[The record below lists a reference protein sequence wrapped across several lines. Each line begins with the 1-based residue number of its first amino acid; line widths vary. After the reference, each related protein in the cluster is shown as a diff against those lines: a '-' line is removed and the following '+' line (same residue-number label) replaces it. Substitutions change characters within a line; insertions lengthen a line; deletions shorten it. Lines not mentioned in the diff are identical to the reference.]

1 MLSTRLLSRHFRREA
16 IACLPQLL
24 AQQHRP
30 ISIQNCNP
38 AETPDVLFHLGLS
51 SDSNLAEEFGDVK
64 FFCTGGSAKR
74 MRLFAEKVAV
84 SGSISRRRVVDGLWL
99 RCVCMC
105 GSVRGE
111 CCAGRS
117 PKTHHWD
124 TFRVNS
130 DANRKHRSLR
140 DLQGARVGGWRLGSA
155 KRRGSSRVCREGD
168 HTTQPVLFNTYFFG
182 LL

>member
-16 IACLPQLL
+16 ISCLPQLL

-84 SGSISRRRVVDGLWL
+84 SGSISRRRVVGWVVVTVCVYVWFGSRRML
-99 RCVCMC
+99 RRTVSQDTSLGYRSGQLRRQSEAPIATRFTRCA
-105 GSVRGE
+105 RGGVASGVGQE
-111 CCAGRS
+111 
-117 PKTHHWD
+117 
-124 TFRVNS
+124 
-130 DANRKHRSLR
+130 
-140 DLQGARVGGWRLGSA
+140 ARQR
-155 KRRGSSRVCREGD
+155 
-168 HTTQPVLFNTYFFG
+168 
-182 LL
+182 